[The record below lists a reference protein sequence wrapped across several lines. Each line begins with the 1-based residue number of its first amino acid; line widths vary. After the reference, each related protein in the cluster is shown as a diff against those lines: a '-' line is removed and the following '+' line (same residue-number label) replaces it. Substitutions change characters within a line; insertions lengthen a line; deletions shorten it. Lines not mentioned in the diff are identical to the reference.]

1 MKKSKFTESQII
13 KILKESEAGR
23 NAAAYKMT
31 NQINE

>member
-1 MKKSKFTESQII
+1 MESQII

-31 NQINE
+31 NQINEQKNI